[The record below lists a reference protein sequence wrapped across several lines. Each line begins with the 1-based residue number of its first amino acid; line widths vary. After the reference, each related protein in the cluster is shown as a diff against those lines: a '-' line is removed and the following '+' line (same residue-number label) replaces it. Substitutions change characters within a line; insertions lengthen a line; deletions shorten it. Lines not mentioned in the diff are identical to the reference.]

1 MADSMACQ
9 QRQQL
14 LLQLPFSFAAPRI
27 LSPKLKAKHGPLT
40 SLQLLYLELRQL
52 RVSHTI
58 PADL

>member
-1 MADSMACQ
+1 MACQ

-27 LSPKLKAKHGPLT
+27 LSPKLKAKRGPLT

-52 RVSHTI
+52 RVSHTN